1 MSYLSDFYS
10 VLILSQKYKNVN
22 MLGGNCMTY
31 NITAP
36 KFTGRNVPL
45 TEIAQATGKSAQ
57 YLRIG
62 LQRGI
67 LKFGF
72 AFKNDGSSEYSYYCP
87 DKKVWE
93 ELGYFSDKTTTG
105 TEGD

>member
-1 MSYLSDFYS
+1 MNY
-10 VLILSQKYKNVN
+10 
-22 MLGGNCMTY
+22 T
-31 NITAP
+31 ITPP

-45 TEIAQATGKSAQ
+45 MEIAQATGKSAQ
-57 YLRIG
+57 FFRVG

-72 AFKNDGSSEYSYYCP
+72 AFKNDGSNEYSYYCP

-93 ELGYFSDKTTTG
+93 ELGYFAEAVPTG
-105 TEGD
+105 TDGE